1 MKPSARLQK
10 NQQLVPFDK
19 RKLKTSARS
28 RLPIAKSGGT
38 MWGYI
43 FLPNLDA
50 NSLFAA
56 RTLAQ
61 ALSEH
66 VLRPHLT
73 ILLVSLQHTLRY
85 FGSWDAIARL
95 YHTQVQRLS
104 VGVRPRLLLTDHLFA
119 GLHFGLT
126 HPDMEFAIADANNLV
141 FRSHISH
148 LSWSQWK
155 DASLLFSSLLQLK
168 QTETKELAQSINRF
182 SQAATTMRF
191 TSPTHVPE
199 DISLDDLNRRFGA
212 WAVVFWNMLNSP
224 ELSCGTVFK
233 DLPQDLCAQDFI
245 TSHNECSEFANDLSY
260 PLSQLTDMI
269 ECCLRK
275 LLEKIQPHNSLEQSF
290 GIRDLKISVEVEN
303 SFTIQHTALLSEPI
317 TAFNK
322 NTRVIIDNI
331 AAKMPHKGQEFQ
343 HPAEPSFYFK
353 AFQIYKLTL
362 EPLRISLC
370 RNLEAHELYQQRTQ
384 TPLRQIIQNIE
395 LKHVGT
401 AFQVPLQANFST
413 DLPHTKQEKSIC
425 ADTEK
430 IKESH
435 LKKHKNQEPVSLF
448 RYATQERPLH
458 LIKEKIELT
467 LSDFF
472 KTQEAPLHCLEYLE
486 SIEQENFYTLY
497 TPSFPPL
504 LVSCQSE
511 SPSASTSFYLKGI
524 YEYSDH
530 SFPERLF

>member
-19 RKLKTSARS
+19 RRLKASARS
-28 RLPIAKSGGT
+28 RLPVAKSGSI

-95 YHTQVQRLS
+95 YHSQVQGLNA
-104 VGVRPRLLLTDHLFA
+104 GVRPRLLLTDHLFA

-141 FRSHISH
+141 FRSHLSE

-155 DASLLFSSLLQLK
+155 DAGLFFSILLQLK
-168 QTETKELAQSINRF
+168 QTELKELVQSISRF
-182 SQAATTMRF
+182 SESAATMRF
-191 TSPTHVPE
+191 TSPAVVPE
-199 DISLDDLNRRFGA
+199 DLSHDDLSRRFGP
-212 WAVVFWNMLNSP
+212 WAVVFWNMFNRP

-245 TSHNECSEFANDLSY
+245 TAHNECEEFSNEMSY

-269 ECCLRK
+269 ECCLKR
-275 LLEKIQPHNSLEQSF
+275 LLKKVDAHNSLEQRF

-303 SFTIQHTALLSEPI
+303 GFRIEHTALLNEPI
-317 TAFNK
+317 TVFNK
-322 NTRVIIDNI
+322 NTRIILDNI

-343 HPAEPSFYFK
+343 HPDEPSFYFK

-370 RNLEAHELYQQRTQ
+370 HGSQDGGLYNQRSPA
-384 TPLRQIIQNIE
+384 PLKQIIQNME
-395 LKHVGT
+395 LKHVGS

-413 DLPHTKQEKSIC
+413 EINQQNLSQGVDADAEKMKSTMSKSKQK
-425 ADTEK
+425 T
-430 IKESH
+430 
-435 LKKHKNQEPVSLF
+435 EPVSLF
-448 RYATQERPLH
+448 RYATQELPLH
-458 LIKEKIELT
+458 LIREKLPLKLVELMQGT
-467 LSDFF
+467 DTPF
-472 KTQEAPLHCLEYLE
+472 TCIEYLE
-486 SIEQENFYTLY
+486 SIENEDFYTLH
-497 TPSFPPL
+497 TPHTPPL
-504 LVSCQSE
+504 LLSCPSE
-511 SPSASTSFYLKGI
+511 SLPEEALFSVKGI
-524 YEYSDH
+524 YEFSNN
-530 SFPERLF
+530 PLQERLF

>member
-1 MKPSARLQK
+1 MRTSARLQK
-10 NQQLVPFDK
+10 NQQLIPFDK
-19 RKLKTSARS
+19 RKLKSSARS
-28 RLPIAKSGGT
+28 RLPVAKSGGT

-95 YHTQVQRLS
+95 YHTQVQSLNA
-104 VGVRPRLLLTDHLFA
+104 GVRPRLLLTDHLFA

-141 FRSHISH
+141 FRSHLSE
-148 LSWSQWK
+148 LSWLQWK
-155 DASLLFSSLLQLK
+155 DASLFFSGLLQLK
-168 QTETKELAQSINRF
+168 QNDLKELLHSVNRF
-182 SQAATTMRF
+182 SEAASTMRF
-191 TSPTHVPE
+191 TSPAHVPE
-199 DISLDDLNRRFGA
+199 DINRDDLNRRFGE
-212 WAVVFWNMLNSP
+212 WAVVFWNMLTRP
-224 ELSCGTVFK
+224 ELSCGSVFK

-245 TSHNECSEFANDLSY
+245 TSHNECDEYSNDLSY

-269 ECCLRK
+269 ECCIKKLLRK
-275 LLEKIQPHNSLEQSF
+275 IEVHNSLEQIF
-290 GIRDLKISVEVEN
+290 GIRDLKITIEVEN
-303 SFTIQHTALLSEPI
+303 NFKIQHTAILNEPI
-317 TAFNK
+317 TTFDK

-370 RNLEAHELYQQRTQ
+370 RNSASHGLYQQRTQ
-384 TPLRQIIQNIE
+384 APLNQIIQNMT
-395 LKHVGT
+395 LKDVGN

-413 DLPHTKQEKSIC
+413 ELPREAPEKSMLDD
-425 ADTEK
+425 AEK
-430 IKESH
+430 LRMSH
-435 LKKHKNQEPVSLF
+435 SGKHSKPEPASLF

-458 LIKEKIELT
+458 LIKERIELT
-467 LSDFF
+467 LIDFF
-472 KTQEAPLHCLEYLE
+472 KTPDAPLHCLEYLE
-486 SIEQENFYTLY
+486 SIEQEHFYALY
-497 TPSFPPL
+497 APNSPPL

-511 SPSASTSFYLKGI
+511 FPSASTLFCLKGI
-524 YEYSDH
+524 YEQS
-530 SFPERLF
+530 PNLFLESL